1 MGFFETLKNHLQELF
16 FSFLMCAFYL
26 VGFFV
31 TFFFLIVCL
40 VCFHLWLIFTWG
52 QIVTILGE
60 TGVRVEP
67 KASVA

>member
-31 TFFFLIVCL
+31 TFIFFNCVSGLLSFMAHFYMGSNSYYI
-40 VCFHLWLIFTWG
+40 G
-52 QIVTILGE
+52 RDLG
-60 TGVRVEP
+60 EP